1 MELTE
6 AIYTQRAIRRFRAD
20 PVPDELIRQVLE
32 AASKAPSGSNTQ
44 PWVFLILK
52 DPEVKRV
59 VAEFRRRGGEEL
71 ARLRTRELD
80 PATAQLHHDAEH
92 LRDHMAEVPVL
103 ILACIRH
110 DEFNPPTVVTSPG
123 TLTRGASIYPAV
135 QNLMLAARAL
145 GLGTV
150 PTVMHKLYE
159 DEVKAFLG
167 IPANVETAALIPM
180 GYPAEGVSFG
190 ATSRHPVEDIAFLD
204 GWGTPFF

>member
-103 ILACIRH
+103 ILASAPTSST
-110 DEFNPPTVVTSPG
+110 PPRLLPRRARSQGAHPY
-123 TLTRGASIYPAV
+123 TR
-135 QNLMLAARAL
+135 R
-145 GLGTV
+145 
-150 PTVMHKLYE
+150 
-159 DEVKAFLG
+159 
-167 IPANVETAALIPM
+167 
-180 GYPAEGVSFG
+180 
-190 ATSRHPVEDIAFLD
+190 SR
-204 GWGTPFF
+204 T